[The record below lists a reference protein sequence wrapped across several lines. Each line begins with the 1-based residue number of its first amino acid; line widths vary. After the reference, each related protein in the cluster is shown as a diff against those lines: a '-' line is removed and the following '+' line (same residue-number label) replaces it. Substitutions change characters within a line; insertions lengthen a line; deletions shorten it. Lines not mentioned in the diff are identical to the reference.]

1 MNLAVWTERSGVA
14 RVTAYRWFRAGR
26 LPVAAR
32 RVGRL
37 IPVDEVIGEAGP
49 RARRA
54 VYVGVSS
61 ADQKADLDR
70 QVARVTEWA
79 TVQQIPIDKVVV
91 GVASA
96 LDVHRRKFVADLCEA
111 SVHRFVVEHRDGSAG
126 SVRDTCGVRRDG
138 EV

>member
-1 MNLAVWTERSGVA
+1 MRCRVCGGLLES
-14 RVTAYRWFRAGR
+14 RVT
-26 LPVAAR
+26 
-32 RVGRL
+32 
-37 IPVDEVIGEAGP
+37 
-49 RARRA
+49 
-54 VYVGVSS
+54 
-61 ADQKADLDR
+61 DLLSDR

-111 SVHRFVVEHRDGSAG
+111 SVHRIVVEHRDGSAG